1 VDPTNEISSVRTNIA
16 IGLISAA
23 IIAFQLALMQIL
35 SYVQWYHF
43 AYMIISIALLGF
55 GAAGTF
61 LTFFRKTLLQNYY
74 RTFPLL
80 LIITAILIPV
90 VILVANA
97 KPVRFDSLLIF
108 HDSSHAG
115 RLIATCFI
123 FFLPFFTGALAIGL
137 SFLKFA
143 GQIGKIYFS
152 NLMGSGMGGAVAV
165 LLLQFILPEQLPLY
179 IALIALAGGFV
190 SFPRHAGKSLLIT
203 TLVSIIVLPVL
214 FFHTPHLKPSE
225 YKDISKTLLLP
236 KATIEFEKSSP
247 HGLVQVVSSPVLR
260 FAPGVSLSYGAPY
273 PIRKAV
279 FNNGNWVGY
288 QVPASGRQ
296 KTSMLDYT
304 PQSLPYHIGKMD
316 KVLVLDAGTGENISL
331 ALSHN
336 VPVIV
341 ANEANAEIFKLLQ
354 NSFAGCDE
362 VKLHQT
368 MARTLLATG
377 ASGYD
382 LIELPVIGSFFGNSG
397 LNAVET
403 RYELS
408 IEALQEMWDKLSAN
422 GMISLGC
429 WMDYPVR
436 NAYRLLSTIEL
447 LLERKN
453 IRHGNE
459 HIMAVRS
466 WSAVTFLVKKS
477 EFSRNQVIQA
487 QQFCDQL
494 MFDPLILPGMK
505 EINHGKYNLLQDTSF
520 FSNTE
525 RLLSSGR
532 NAFIKEYAFRVQ
544 PTTDNRPF
552 FFQHIRW
559 SGIRQ
564 AIASF
569 NEGNAPFPELGY
581 LLVLLTFIQLIII
594 AAIFIMLPMAFTS
607 WKSQHKIRVF
617 MYFSGIGL
625 AYMFIE
631 IVFIQQ
637 FTFYF
642 GQATYATAATISI
655 LLIASGLGS
664 YYSAKLQNT
673 AKMLLRI
680 PLLIAALLLLYTLL
694 LSPVLSLTIGV
705 SLPVKI
711 LISMVLLGVPGFL
724 LGLPFPVGIKHL
736 TKGKQEDIPWAWAFN
751 GYFSVISTALATIV
765 SVEAG
770 YIWLLLI
777 AAFTYV
783 LAGVAN
789 LGIKPPVHQ

>member
-1 VDPTNEISSVRTNIA
+1 VDSNNEISSARTNVA

-61 LTFFRKTLLQNYY
+61 LTISRKYLLQDYY
-74 RTFPLL
+74 RIFPLL
-80 LIITAILIPV
+80 LIITAILMPV

-108 HDSSHAG
+108 HDYHHAG
-115 RLIATCFI
+115 LLIATCFI

-152 NLMGSGMGGAVAV
+152 NLIGSGIGGITA
-165 LLLQFILPEQLPLY
+165 LLLMQFILPEQQPLL
-179 IALIALAGGFV
+179 IAVIALAAGFV
-190 SFPRHAGKSLLIT
+190 SFPRHAGKLLQST
-203 TLVSIIVLPVL
+203 AVVSIIVLPAL
-214 FFHTPHLKPSE
+214 FFSPPELKPSE

-236 KATIEFEKSSP
+236 KATIEYKKSSP
-247 HGLVQVVSSPVLR
+247 HGLVQVVSSPALR
-260 FAPGVSLSYGAPY
+260 FAPGVSLSYSGLY

-288 QVPASGRQ
+288 LVPASEN
-296 KTSMLDYT
+296 TSILNYT

-331 ALSHN
+331 ALSHK
-336 VPVIV
+336 VAAIV
-341 ANEANAEIFKLLQ
+341 TNEPNGEIFNMLK
-354 NSFAGCDE
+354 NSFAGRVE

-408 IEALQEMWDKLSAN
+408 NEALQEMWDKLSGN
-422 GMISLGC
+422 GMISLSC

-447 LLERKN
+447 LLERKK
-453 IRHGNE
+453 IKHDSE
-459 HIMAVRS
+459 HIIAVRS

-505 EINHGKYNLLQDTSF
+505 EINRGKYNLLQDTSF
-520 FSNTE
+520 FRNTE
-525 RLLSSGR
+525 RLLSTGR
-532 NAFIKEYAFRVQ
+532 NAFIKEYPYRIQ

-559 SGIRQ
+559 NGIRQ
-564 AIASF
+564 VIVSF
-569 NEGNAPFPELGY
+569 KEGNVPFLELGY
-581 LLVLLTFIQLIII
+581 LLVLLTFIQLILI
-594 AAIFIMLPMAFTS
+594 AAIFIVLPLIFTS
-607 WKSQHKIRVF
+607 WNSENKMWIF

-642 GQATYATAATISI
+642 GQTTYATAATISI

-664 YYSAKLQNT
+664 YYSGRLQNT
-673 AKMLLRI
+673 IKMLLRI
-680 PLLIAALLLLYTLL
+680 PLIIAALLILYTLL
-694 LSPVLSLTIGV
+694 LSPVLSLTIGI

-711 LISMVLLGVPGFL
+711 LISIVLLGAPGFF
-724 LGLPFPVGIKHL
+724 LGMPFPLGIKHL
-736 TKGKQEDIPWAWAFN
+736 TEGKQEDIPWAWAFN

-770 YIWLLLI
+770 YAWLLLI
-777 AAFTYV
+777 AAFIYA

-789 LGIKPPVHQ
+789 FGIRTLKS